1 MSGDLG
7 NQIGASG
14 RDALGAITTLALNP
28 VGGLAP
34 AFEALGPARA
44 LSAGLALCAA
54 FAIVATIGVSL
65 GASRAFAMLGLWM
78 DSGPGFTFYLKAF
91 VAFLVLPAAF
101 IGVSLGLR
109 KVLGGKAPLAADAFT
124 TGAALTP
131 LAVAIVLTALLG
143 AANLEIATVL
153 ILFALSY
160 LILILYAGLT
170 RLGGVSER
178 AAAPAVPVL
187 LILAGWV
194 CKVIFGAMM

>member
-14 RDALGAITTLALNP
+14 KDALGAITTLALNP
-28 VGGLAP
+28 VGGLAQ
-34 AFEALGPARA
+34 AFEGLGAKRALG
-44 LSAGLALCAA
+44 AGLVLCVA
-54 FAIVATIGVSL
+54 FSVVATIGASL
-65 GASRAFAMLGLWM
+65 GANRMFGMMGLGM
-78 DSGPGFTFYLKAF
+78 DSGPGFTFYLKTLL
-91 VAFLVLPAAF
+91 AFLVLPAAF
-101 IGVSLGLR
+101 IAVSLGLR
-109 KVLGGKAPLAADAFT
+109 KILGGKAPLAADVFT
-124 TGAALTP
+124 TGVALTP
-131 LAVAIVLTALLG
+131 LAVATLLASLLG
-143 AANLEIATVL
+143 AANFEIATVL
-153 ILFALSY
+153 FLFAVSY